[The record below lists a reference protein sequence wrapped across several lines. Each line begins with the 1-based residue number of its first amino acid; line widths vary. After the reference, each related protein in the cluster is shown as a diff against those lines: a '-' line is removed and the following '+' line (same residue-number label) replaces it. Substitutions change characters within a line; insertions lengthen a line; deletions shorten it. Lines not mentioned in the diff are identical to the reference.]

1 MSEDGRSNGDAAVGE
16 AGAGRSPVLLVD
28 SKRDKPAPLEP
39 SQEAA
44 RCGKRYPDP
53 GGDLPDPCA
62 VVALAE
68 HQECT
73 PLGERELE
81 AGVGFGEG
89 ARGEADGP
97 HCDPFQVGRERGHD
111 GEMPGRGVGRP
122 FVDCHPAGMIDE

>member
-1 MSEDGRSNGDAAVGE
+1 LRE
-16 AGAGRSPVLLVD
+16 ALPRPW
-28 SKRDKPAPLEP
+28 RRP
-39 SQEAA
+39 
-44 RCGKRYPDP
+44 
-53 GGDLPDPCA
+53 PDPCA

-111 GEMPGRGVGRP
+111 GEMPGRSVGVRSSTAILR
-122 FVDCHPAGMIDE
+122 DDR